1 MSQTVYSCIHMSILS
16 TWKSAEQVGHVG
28 AGGFSETRVVRSR
41 PAAISSSIIPYP
53 PVAVIKISPP
63 YDPPRSS
70 HRRYPGADAD
80 TKSFP
85 TTCINYVYFC
95 SNKPKK
101 PKYFP
106 HPARLHLSSSP
117 VRDRR
122 RTSLGA
128 PTLRGAR
135 ATPRHVKGARHPKP
149 LPLPPRPFSSRIII
163 WAFF

>member
-41 PAAISSSIIPYP
+41 PAAISSSIIPYT
-53 PVAVIKISPP
+53 PVAVITISPP
-63 YDPPRSS
+63 YDPPRSTHRLRRIVS
-70 HRRYPGADAD
+70 HNLYKLCAFVPNNQ
-80 TKSFP
+80 KS
-85 TTCINYVYFC
+85 
-95 SNKPKK
+95 KPKH
-101 PKYFP
+101 FP
-106 HPARLHLSSSP
+106 HHKRACSHLSASSP
-117 VRDRR
+117 ARDRR
-122 RTSLGA
+122 RTSLGS
-128 PTLRGAR
+128 PTLRGAH